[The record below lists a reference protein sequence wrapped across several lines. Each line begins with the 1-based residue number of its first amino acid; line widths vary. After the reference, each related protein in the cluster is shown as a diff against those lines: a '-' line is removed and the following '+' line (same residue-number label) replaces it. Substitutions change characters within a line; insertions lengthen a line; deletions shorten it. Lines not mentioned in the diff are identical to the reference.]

1 MSTSI
6 LDNSLS
12 ALSFGFF
19 RDATITGSSCM
30 PIISSIFLILATSSP
45 NSCSFLAI
53 VICNSLFFLTNLSFS
68 LSNLYLSSV
77 SSFTLLYRYQIVPPP
92 IINDKI
98 IKIITKI
105 KIFLKNCFK
114 VYCLTPLTSWI
125 VIVNLSFITS
135 FLSSPFQIALYK
147 IVYFSVHNR
156 LNVSS
161 FITCS

>member
-6 LDNSLS
+6 LDSSLS

-19 RDATITGSSCM
+19 RDATITGSSCI

-68 LSNLYLSSV
+68 LSSLYLSSV
-77 SSFTLLYRYQIVPPP
+77 NSFTLLYRYQMVPPP
-92 IINDKI
+92 TMNDKT
-98 IKIITKI
+98 IKIITNI

-125 VIVNLSFITS
+125 VIVNLSFIIF

-147 IVYFSVHNR
+147 IIYIPIHNS

-161 FITCS
+161 LISCS